1 MDNSTVPLDDF
12 LILEKYAVTS
22 RPYPFDLE
30 RKQKV
35 ERAMFDA
42 GIRSVSELAKRLKM
56 NYTSLSE
63 IINGTRLSRKAET
76 RIAAFLK
83 RPAAELF
90 TVRTPLE
97 LAKMNKKQIESN
109 GGRVA

>member
-12 LILEKYAVTS
+12 LILEKYGVTS

-42 GIRSVSELAKRLKM
+42 GIRSVTELAKRLKM

-90 TVRTPLE
+90 PVRTPLE
-97 LAKMNKKQIESN
+97 LARMNKKQIESN

>member
-1 MDNSTVPLDDF
+1 MDDFNLTTDDF
-12 LILEKYAVTS
+12 LILEKYGVTS

-90 TVRTPLE
+90 PVRTPLE